1 MFINENYDIIF
12 ISPMDGTVL
21 EKATI
26 KPDYLSGEYEFDINS
41 NLSITNNENIDE
53 IGQIINEHSA
63 AKTFDKNYLSYLG
76 IIGDIIGADLTNNKN
91 LRELIMNIY
100 FINYWSSY
108 EKKK

>member
-1 MFINENYDIIF
+1 MELFWK
-12 ISPMDGTVL
+12 
-21 EKATI
+21 KATI

-76 IIGDIIGADLTNNKN
+76 IIGDIIGADLTNNKT
-91 LRELIMNIY
+91 LGSFIMNIY